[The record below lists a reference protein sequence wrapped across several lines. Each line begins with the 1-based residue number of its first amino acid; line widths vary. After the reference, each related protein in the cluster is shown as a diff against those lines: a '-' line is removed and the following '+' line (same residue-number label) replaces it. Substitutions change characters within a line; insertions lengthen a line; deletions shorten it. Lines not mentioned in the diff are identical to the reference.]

1 MEDLHWILENSRC
14 WGGVGCLAVWS
25 ISARDLLM
33 IKSTGQ
39 RCGFCNPAL
48 LWCTVFLTQTFR
60 APFFLANVLAMR
72 KALPWTCRKM
82 ACVGSLPW
90 GGSGGWVRYA
100 CEDGRNT
107 GGAVSDNK
115 QNDRKQ
121 NCLCQT
127 SSHSLFLCLCDVW
140 KSFCTMSL
148 HWELQEVPHFFPGL
162 GLRYGC
168 LSLSSLWVGNR
179 FVLWFSRPGGPDRL
193 S

>member
-1 MEDLHWILENSRC
+1 
-14 WGGVGCLAVWS
+14 
-25 ISARDLLM
+25 M
-33 IKSTGQ
+33 IKTTGQ

-48 LWCTVFLTQTFR
+48 LWCTVFLTQTFW

-82 ACVGSLPW
+82 VCVGSLPW

-100 CEDGRNT
+100 YEDGRNT

-115 QNDRKQ
+115 RNDRKQ

-127 SSHSLFLCLCDVW
+127 SSCSLFLCLCDVW
-140 KSFCTMSL
+140 KSFCATSL

-162 GLRYGC
+162 GLQYGC
-168 LSLSSLWVGNR
+168 LSVYFCELETGLCCGFQGLRDLIGFHSLWVDY
-179 FVLWFSRPGGPDRL
+179 LWWYQGVHYK
-193 S
+193 